1 MPAVAGRRG
10 RNAVVVAIDGPVGSG
25 KSTVAKA
32 VAERLGLEHLGTGSM
47 YRAVALAALRRGL
60 DPETASP
67 EELVEVASDTRIEVG
82 ERVLLDGEDVT
93 DQLRTP
99 EVGRGVSAVAACGP
113 LREVLVPL
121 QREWVA
127 QRGGGVVEGR
137 DIGSVVLP
145 DADVKVFLTASDE
158 ERARR
163 RAGDEDVEALRRRD
177 RLDASRSASP
187 LTVADGAVV
196 IDSTDRPVEDVV
208 EEIVGLV
215 DAPGGEPPAD
225 SGAPAGVGSP
235 PEAAGVVRRTRV
247 PAASGSAPASRAALL
262 LYRVTRAAV
271 VGICRTY
278 WRATYEG
285 LENVPR
291 SAAYVLAPVHRS
303 FIDFGL
309 VSKVD
314 TRRIRYMGKDSL
326 WKVAWFGRFISAL
339 GAFPVRRGSADREAL
354 RRCMDIIRSGEPLV
368 LFPEGTRRSGPVV
381 QELYEGAAYVAIRTG
396 VPILPV
402 GIGGSERALP
412 KGKRLPRPVKVHVI
426 VGPPLVPPPP
436 KASGHPSRGALREL
450 TDRLHAEVQRLFD
463 EARRAVGDA

>member
-1 MPAVAGRRG
+1 M
-10 RNAVVVAIDGPVGSG
+10 VVVAIDGPVGSG
-25 KSTVAKA
+25 KSTVAQA

-47 YRAVALAALRRGL
+47 YRAVALAVLRRGL
-60 DPETASP
+60 DPGTASSD
-67 EELVEVASDTRIEVG
+67 ELVKVASDTRIDVG
-82 ERVLLDGEDVT
+82 ERVLLGGEDVT
-93 DQLRTP
+93 DELRNP
-99 EVGRGVSAVAACGP
+99 EVGGGVSAVAACGP
-113 LREVLVPL
+113 LREVLVRL
-121 QREWVA
+121 QRDWVS

-137 DIGSVVLP
+137 DIGSVVFP

-187 LTVADGAVV
+187 LAVAEGAVV
-196 IDSTDRPVEDVV
+196 IDSTGRSVEEVV
-208 EEIVGLV
+208 DEIVGMV
-215 DAPGGEPPAD
+215 SGAGAQPAKEPAVSGDAP
-225 SGAPAGVGSP
+225 
-235 PEAAGVVRRTRV
+235 
-247 PAASGSAPASRAALL
+247 SRAALM
-262 LYRVTRAAV
+262 LYRLCRAAV
-271 VGICRTY
+271 VGVCRTY

-285 LENVPR
+285 LEHVPR
-291 SAAYVLAPVHRS
+291 SGAFVLAPVHRS

-309 VSKVD
+309 VAAVTK
-314 TRRIRYMGKDSL
+314 RRIRYMGKDSL
-326 WKVAWFGRFISAL
+326 WKVGGFGRFITTL

-354 RRCMDIIRSGEPLV
+354 RRCMDVIRGGEPLV

-396 VPILPV
+396 VPIVPI
-402 GIGGSERALP
+402 GIGGSERALR

-426 VGPPLVPPPP
+426 VGPSLNPPPP

-463 EARRAVGDA
+463 DARRAVGDDAGA

>member
-1 MPAVAGRRG
+1 MPVI
-10 RNAVVVAIDGPVGSG
+10 AIDGPVGSG

-67 EELVEVASDTRIEVG
+67 DELVQVGSETRIEVG

-93 DQLRTP
+93 DQLRGP
-99 EVGRGVSAVAACGP
+99 DVGRGVSAVAACGP
-113 LREVLVPL
+113 LREVLVRL
-121 QREWVA
+121 QRDWVA

-137 DIGSVVLP
+137 DIGSVVFP

-163 RAGDEDVEALRRRD
+163 RSGDEDVEALRRRD
-177 RLDASRSASP
+177 QLDSSRSTSP

-196 IDSTDRPVEDVV
+196 IDSTDRSIEDVV
-208 EEIVGLV
+208 GEIVGLV
-215 DAPGGEPPAD
+215 PKGSDPPDAVAPP
-225 SGAPAGVGSP
+225 SP
-235 PEAAGVVRRTRV
+235 PS
-247 PAASGSAPASRAALL
+247 PPSPPDPPSSPSGTPTTPSRAALL

-285 LENVPR
+285 LDNVPR
-291 SAAYVLAPVHRS
+291 SGAYVLAPVHRS

-309 VSKVD
+309 VAKVD

-326 WKVAWFGRFISAL
+326 WKVGWFGRFITAL

-354 RRCMDIIRSGEPLV
+354 RLCMDIIRGGEPLV

-381 QELYEGAAYVAIRTG
+381 QELYDGAAYVATRTG
-396 VPILPV
+396 VPIVPV
-402 GIGGSERALP
+402 GIGGSERALR
-412 KGKRLPRPVKVHVI
+412 KGKRVPRPVKVHVI
-426 VGPPLVPPPP
+426 VGPPLTPPAP
-436 KASGHPSRGALREL
+436 KASGHPSRAGLREL
-450 TDRLHAEVQRLFD
+450 TGRLHADVQRLFD
-463 EARRAVGDA
+463 EARRAVGDE

>member
-1 MPAVAGRRG
+1 MI
-10 RNAVVVAIDGPVGSG
+10 VAIDGPVGSG
-25 KSTVAKA
+25 KSTVAHA
-32 VAERLGLEHLGTGSM
+32 VAERLGLEHLATGSM
-47 YRAVALAALRRGL
+47 YRAVALAALRRGI

-67 EELVEVASDTRIEVG
+67 DELVEVASQTRIEVG
-82 ERVLLDGEDVT
+82 DRVLLDGEDVT
-93 DQLRTP
+93 DELRTP
-99 EVGRGVSAVAACGP
+99 DVGRGVSAVAACRP
-113 LREVLVPL
+113 LREVLVRL
-121 QREWVA
+121 QREWVS

-137 DIGSVVLP
+137 DIGSVVFP

-196 IDSTDRPVEDVV
+196 IDSTDRGVDDVV
-208 EEIVGLV
+208 DEIARLV
-215 DAPGGEPPAD
+215 ERVSSKPP
-225 SGAPAGVGSP
+225 
-235 PEAAGVVRRTRV
+235 T
-247 PAASGSAPASRAALL
+247 AASGGPSRSALL

-285 LENVPR
+285 LEHVPR
-291 SAAYVLAPVHRS
+291 SGAYVLAPVHRS

-309 VSKVD
+309 VAKVD

-326 WKVAWFGRFISAL
+326 WKVGWFGRFITAL
-339 GAFPVRRGSADREAL
+339 GAFPVRRAAAARAAL

-396 VPILPV
+396 VPVVPV
-402 GIGGSERALP
+402 GIGGSERALR
-412 KGKRLPRPVKVHVI
+412 KGKRVPRPVKVHVI
-426 VGPPLVPPPP
+426 VGPPLTPPPP

-450 TDRLHAEVQRLFD
+450 TDRLHSEVQRLFD
-463 EARRAVGDA
+463 EARRAVGDE

>member
-1 MPAVAGRRG
+1 MVI
-10 RNAVVVAIDGPVGSG
+10 AIDGPVGSG
-25 KSTVAKA
+25 KSTVAAA

-47 YRAVALAALRRGL
+47 YRAVALAALRQGL

-67 EELVEVASDTRIEVG
+67 EDLVRVASETRIEVG

-93 DQLRTP
+93 DGLRTP
-99 EVGRGVSAVAACGP
+99 EVGGKVSAVAACGP
-113 LREVLVPL
+113 LREVLVGL
-121 QREWVA
+121 QRDWVA

-137 DIGSVVLP
+137 DIGSVVFP

-163 RAGDEDVEALRRRD
+163 RSGDEDVEALRRRD
-177 RLDASRSASP
+177 QLDSSRSASP
-187 LTVADGAVV
+187 LTVANGAVV
-196 IDSTDRPVEDVV
+196 IDSTDRSVEEVV
-208 EEIVGLV
+208 EEIVRL
-215 DAPGGEPPAD
+215 ARPSAPPPGGP
-225 SGAPAGVGSP
+225 SG
-235 PEAAGVVRRTRV
+235 
-247 PAASGSAPASRAALL
+247 AALL
-262 LYRVTRAAV
+262 LYRACRAAV

-285 LENVPR
+285 LEHVP
-291 SAAYVLAPVHRS
+291 SSGAYVLAPVHRS

-309 VSKVD
+309 VAGVTK
-314 TRRIRYMGKDSL
+314 RRIRYMGKDSL
-326 WKVAWFGRFISAL
+326 WKVGWFGRFITAL

-354 RRCMDIIRSGEPLV
+354 RRCMDVIRGGEPLV

-381 QELYEGAAYVAIRTG
+381 QELYEGAAYVAIRTR
-396 VPILPV
+396 VPIVPV
-402 GIGGSERALP
+402 GIGGSERALR

-436 KASGHPSRGALREL
+436 KASGHPSRKALREL

-463 EARRAVGDA
+463 EARQAVGDA

>member
-1 MPAVAGRRG
+1 MPSRPRG
-10 RNAVVVAIDGPVGSG
+10 RNAVIVAIDGPVGSG

-32 VAERLGLEHLGTGSM
+32 VAERLGVEHLGTGSM
-47 YRAVALAALRRGL
+47 YRAVALAALRQGL
-60 DPETASP
+60 DPEKAEP
-67 EELVEVASDTRIEVG
+67 EELVNVASQTRIEVG

-93 DQLRTP
+93 DRLRTP
-99 EVGRGVSAVAACGP
+99 EVGRAVSAVAACGP
-113 LREVLVPL
+113 LREVLVRL

-137 DIGSVVLP
+137 DIGSVVFP

-163 RAGDEDVEALRRRD
+163 RSDDEDVESLRRRD

-187 LTVADGAVV
+187 LTKADGAVV
-196 IDSTDRPVEDVV
+196 VDSTGRSVEDVV
-208 EEIVGLV
+208 GEIVRL
-215 DAPGGEPPAD
+215 AH
-225 SGAPAGVGSP
+225 SGAGTTDQGP
-235 PEAAGVVRRTRV
+235 
-247 PAASGSAPASRAALL
+247 PASRAALA

-271 VGICRTY
+271 VAICRTY

-285 LENVPR
+285 LENVP
-291 SAAYVLAPVHRS
+291 SASPYVLAPVHRS

-309 VSKVD
+309 VARVD

-326 WKVAWFGRFISAL
+326 WKVSWFGRFITAL

-381 QELYEGAAYVAIRTG
+381 HDLYEGAAYVAIRTG
-396 VPILPV
+396 VPIVPV
-402 GIGGSERALP
+402 GIGGSERALR

-426 VGPPLVPPPP
+426 VGPPLAPPPP

-450 TDRLHAEVQRLFD
+450 TDRLQAEVQRLFD
-463 EARRAVGDA
+463 EARRAVGDE